1 MVGVQRPLRD
11 IAEIVKTV
19 YLPRGINVEAL
30 DKKQMWGFTPKNF
43 KVGDQ
48 ITGGDIFGEVVE
60 NVQGPWAGQV
70 QLGRSCPTPPVPF
83 PGPRPAVQANR
94 VPVPADWCVPYAPP
108 PAPTEDAALTLL
120 TTNGPEHSSQGLYIN
135 QYYKTK
141 RSTSWT
147 SLIWCET

>member
-1 MVGVQRPLRD
+1 MWKRYQGGWGGGLQLHLPCPMPPSAVAAGPVKKRGVRFRFLAVQRSATAD
-11 IAEIVKTV
+11 
-19 YLPRGINVEAL
+19 RGL
-30 DKKQMWGFTPKNF
+30 GQGKLQM
-43 KVGDQ
+43 
-48 ITGGDIFGEVVE
+48 
-60 NVQGPWAGQV
+60 
-70 QLGRSCPTPPVPF
+70 GRSCPTPLVPF

-108 PAPTEDAALTLL
+108 PAPAENAALTLL